1 MLPSVFTTFLP
12 IFWFA
17 PSIFL
22 TSLRQCISVALKTLK
37 HNTMQYRL
45 VLHCFLQ
52 TAASSFMRNC
62 SRLFHYCSDHQSTSL
77 TKTSNPWST
86 FDRSY
91 YRSELKM
98 DFSQPVLDHIF
109 DRYHNITS
117 IDIWSSVT
125 SLAETEAGVGGR
137 PVRVLQSA
145 KILHGQ
151 NRWKPKTRKV
161 SKKHIHVTRIGGN
174 CKKIGRK
181 LIVFRE

>member
-1 MLPSVFTTFLP
+1 
-12 IFWFA
+12 
-17 PSIFL
+17 
-22 TSLRQCISVALKTLK
+22 
-37 HNTMQYRL
+37 
-45 VLHCFLQ
+45 
-52 TAASSFMRNC
+52 
-62 SRLFHYCSDHQSTSL
+62 
-77 TKTSNPWST
+77 
-86 FDRSY
+86 
-91 YRSELKM
+91 M

-161 SKKHIHVTRIGGN
+161 SKKTHTCNENRRKLQKNREKINCFSGIGGN
-174 CKKIGRK
+174 
-181 LIVFRE
+181 